1 MRAAIEVHK
10 KRVDVLVVCK
20 SPAGYNNA
28 TVVAGGGFR
37 AAMGGL
43 TPEEHMEDTLRVG
56 NHLNDRGLV
65 EVFAREGGRRVL
77 ELKRF
82 GVDMRVRRG
91 GISVGDTPGLM
102 GLGMTKPLV
111 EHLRG
116 EGVRILKNTI
126 VTRLLKS
133 GGAVVGAVGYD
144 AKNGGALCLL
154 FQGGGTSHGGCWCPL
169 RENR

>member
-1 MRAAIEVHK
+1 
-10 KRVDVLVVCK
+10 
-20 SPAGYNNA
+20 
-28 TVVAGGGFR
+28 
-37 AAMGGL
+37 
-43 TPEEHMEDTLRVG
+43 MEDTLQVR

-65 EVFAREGGRRVL
+65 GVFAREGGKLVL
-77 ELKRF
+77 ELNRF

-111 EHLRG
+111 KHLQG
-116 EGVRILKNTI
+116 EGVRILENII

-144 AKNGGALCLL
+144 AKNGGPCVFSFKAVVLA
-154 FQGGGTSHGGCWCPL
+154 TGGCRCPL